1 MSRRIRYDRHAR
13 RRMRWRGI
21 SETEVEQTVMEPDRL
36 EASIRDRTNAYKRI
50 GDRSIRVTFAES
62 GDDILIITVV
72 DRTD

>member
-21 SETEVEQTVMEPDRL
+21 SESEVEQTVMEPDRL
-36 EASIRDRTNAYKRI
+36 EASIRDRTNAFKRI
-50 GDRSIRVTFAES
+50 GDRLIRVTFAET
-62 GDDILIITVV
+62 GDVILIITVV

>member
-21 SETEVEQTVMEPDRL
+21 SETEVELTVMEPDRL
-36 EASIRDRTNAYKRI
+36 EASIRDRTNAFKRI
-50 GDRSIRVTFAES
+50 GDRLITVKFAET
-62 GDDILIITVV
+62 GDAILIITVV

>member
-21 SETEVEQTVMEPDRL
+21 SEIEVEQTVMEPDRL
-36 EASIRDRTNAYKRI
+36 ESSIRDRTNAYKRI
-50 GDRSIRVTFAES
+50 GDRLIRVTFAES